1 MSTIFEQNPALT
13 AVVCAAVVLLAL
25 LAAMALLR
33 RKEAREREAMEE
45 RILDE
50 QAEML
55 DRLREAMFES
65 ARGAREGQEQ
75 SLRLLNQTMSASAT
89 ARQLSDASMAMETRQ
104 ERMRQTLDERLA
116 AITALNDAKLEQMR
130 QTVSEKLE
138 TRLNESFA
146 LVNAQ
151 LSQLSRTTEER
162 QERLRRTVD
171 ERLDGIA
178 RLNDQKLEQMRQ
190 TVSEKLEST
199 LENRLGESF
208 KAVSEQ
214 LLRVY
219 KGLGE
224 MQSLAQGVGDL
235 KKVLT
240 NVKTR
245 GVWGEVR
252 LRALLE
258 DCLSPGQY
266 LENAQ
271 VTPGSM
277 ERVEFAIRLPA
288 ADGEG
293 ALLPVDSKFP
303 QEDYLRLVE
312 AAQAGDAE
320 GMRAAQKQLE
330 NAVREQA
337 RRISDKYI
345 KPPATTDYAVLFLPV
360 ESLYAEVARVD
371 GLLEGLQNKYRV
383 LVSGPSTFAALL
395 TSLQMGFRT
404 VALQKRSGEVLKLLA
419 AVKEEFQKYGEA
431 VQKARTRLE
440 QASGDLDAIDTRARA
455 LNRKLRDVGEDAPAL
470 AQGDAN

>member
-1 MSTIFEQNPALT
+1 MPTIFEQNPALT

-33 RKEAREREAMEE
+33 RKETREREAMEE

-104 ERMRQTLDERLA
+104 ERMRQPLDERLA
-116 AITALNDAKLEQMR
+116 AITALNDAKLEQM
-130 QTVSEKLE
+130 
-138 TRLNESFA
+138 
-146 LVNAQ
+146 
-151 LSQLSRTTEER
+151 
-162 QERLRRTVD
+162 RRTVD

-208 KAVSEQ
+208 KAVNEQ
-214 LLRVY
+214 LSRVY

-252 LRALLE
+252 LRSLLE

-271 VTPGSM
+271 VTSGSM

-288 ADGEG
+288 TDGEG

-320 GMRAAQKQLE
+320 GVRAAQKQLE

>member
-1 MSTIFEQNPALT
+1 MPTIFEQNPALT

-130 QTVSEKLE
+130 
-138 TRLNESFA
+138 
-146 LVNAQ
+146 
-151 LSQLSRTTEER
+151 
-162 QERLRRTVD
+162 RTVD

-208 KAVSEQ
+208 KAVNEQ
-214 LLRVY
+214 LSRVY

-293 ALLPVDSKFP
+293 ALLPVDSKFSP
-303 QEDYLRLVE
+303 GGLSAPGGGRAGGRCRGRARGAK
-312 AAQAGDAE
+312 AAGKRRARAGPAHQ
-320 GMRAAQKQLE
+320 RQIHKA
-330 NAVREQA
+330 
-337 RRISDKYI
+337 
-345 KPPATTDYAVLFLPV
+345 PATTDYAVLFLPV

-440 QASGDLDAIDTRARA
+440 Q
-455 LNRKLRDVGEDAPAL
+455 
-470 AQGDAN
+470 

>member
-1 MSTIFEQNPALT
+1 MPTIFEQNPALT

-25 LAAMALLR
+25 LAALALLR

-130 QTVSEKLE
+130 
-138 TRLNESFA
+138 
-146 LVNAQ
+146 
-151 LSQLSRTTEER
+151 
-162 QERLRRTVD
+162 RTVD

-208 KAVSEQ
+208 KAVNEQ

-271 VTPGSM
+271 VTSGSM

-320 GMRAAQKQLE
+320 GVRAAQKQLE

-404 VALQKRSGEVLKLLA
+404 VALQKRSGEVLKLLT

-455 LNRKLRDVGEDAPAL
+455 LTRKLRDVGEDASAL

>member
-1 MSTIFEQNPALT
+1 MLTMLEQAPALT
-13 AVVCAAVVLLAL
+13 ALLAAAIVLAVVLAAL
-25 LAAMALLR
+25 LLVR
-33 RKEAREREAMEE
+33 RREAREREEMEE

-75 SLRLLNQTMSASAT
+75 SMRLLNQTASAAAT
-89 ARQLSDASMAMETRQ
+89 AQQLSGLAMDMGTRQ
-104 ERMRQTLDERLA
+104 DRLRQTLDERLA
-116 AITALNDAKLEQMR
+116 ALAALNDAKLEGMRRTMDERLDAIVRLNDRKLEQMR
-130 QTVSEKLE
+130 QTV
-138 TRLNESFA
+138 A
-146 LVNAQ
+146 
-151 LSQLSRTTEER
+151 
-162 QERLRRTVD
+162 
-171 ERLDGIA
+171 
-178 RLNDQKLEQMRQ
+178 
-190 TVSEKLEST
+190 EKLEST
-199 LENRLGESF
+199 LETRLGESF
-208 KAVSEQ
+208 RRVDEQ
-214 LLRVY
+214 LSRVY

-320 GMRAAQKQLE
+320 GVRAAQKQLE

>member
-1 MSTIFEQNPALT
+1 MLTIFEQNPALT

-25 LAAMALLR
+25 LAALALLR

-130 QTVSEKLE
+130 
-138 TRLNESFA
+138 
-146 LVNAQ
+146 
-151 LSQLSRTTEER
+151 
-162 QERLRRTVD
+162 RTVD

-208 KAVSEQ
+208 KAVNEQ

-320 GMRAAQKQLE
+320 GVRAAQKQLE

-455 LNRKLRDVGEDAPAL
+455 LNRKLRDVGEEAPAL

>member
-1 MSTIFEQNPALT
+1 
-13 AVVCAAVVLLAL
+13 
-25 LAAMALLR
+25 
-33 RKEAREREAMEE
+33 
-45 RILDE
+45 
-50 QAEML
+50 
-55 DRLREAMFES
+55 
-65 ARGAREGQEQ
+65 
-75 SLRLLNQTMSASAT
+75 
-89 ARQLSDASMAMETRQ
+89 
-104 ERMRQTLDERLA
+104 
-116 AITALNDAKLEQMR
+116 
-130 QTVSEKLE
+130 
-138 TRLNESFA
+138 
-146 LVNAQ
+146 
-151 LSQLSRTTEER
+151 
-162 QERLRRTVD
+162 
-171 ERLDGIA
+171 
-178 RLNDQKLEQMRQ
+178 MRQ

-208 KAVSEQ
+208 KAVNEQ
-214 LLRVY
+214 LSRVY

-252 LRALLE
+252 LRSLLE

-271 VTPGSM
+271 VTSGSM

-320 GMRAAQKQLE
+320 GVRAAQKQLE

-345 KPPATTDYAVLFLPV
+345 KPPADHGLRRALPPRG
-360 ESLYAEVARVD
+360 EPLRRGGAR
-371 GLLEGLQNKYRV
+371 GRPAGGLQNKYRV

-440 QASGDLDAIDTRARA
+440 Q
-455 LNRKLRDVGEDAPAL
+455 
-470 AQGDAN
+470 